1 MVAKQLT
8 LFCYSPKKMSED
20 RFDYVFKFIRNIVKS
35 MKVKLPVTS
44 SGVID
49 FEIIDLLI
57 SGLKKKVLAST
68 FDLNF

>member
-1 MVAKQLT
+1 
-8 LFCYSPKKMSED
+8 MSED